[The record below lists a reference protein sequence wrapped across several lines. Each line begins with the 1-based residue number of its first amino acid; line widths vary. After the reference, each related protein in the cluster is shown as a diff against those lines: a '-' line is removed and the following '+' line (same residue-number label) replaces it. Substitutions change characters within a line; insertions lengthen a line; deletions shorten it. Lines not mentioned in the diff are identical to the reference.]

1 MGRTLV
7 EETLREIPSRWRP
20 PRLIG
25 DKAYDSDK
33 LDRDLL
39 ERHGVEMIAP
49 NRRNRN
55 AITQDR
61 RALRPCWLQMPSARR
76 RGKTSHMIDLLR
88 FVSGLA
94 TDLVRRHGELI
105 AENALLRQQLI
116 VAHRKVP
123 GRVRWAVV
131 CQNRSPRLDDGSAAC
146 EPWTAMS
153 LALALWGALRAALRP
168 RTDLALENLA
178 LRQQLAL
185 LRRRSKRPRF
195 GRVDRAFW
203 LWLSNRWSGW
213 RQALH
218 LVRPETVIRWHRQ
231 GFRAFWTWKSRRG
244 RVGRP
249 RVGSETAQLVRTMAL
264 ANPPWG
270 APRIHGELLKL
281 GLDISQC
288 SVARLMPRRPRPPS
302 QTWRTFLQNHLADLV
317 SVDFFVVPTATFRVL
332 YVFVVLLHRRRHSL
346 QRD

>member
-61 RALRPCWLQMPSARR
+61 GALRPCWLQMPSARR

-116 VAHRKVP
+116 VAHRKVA
-123 GRVRWAVV
+123 GRLRWA
-131 CQNRSPRLDDGSAAC
+131 
-146 EPWTAMS
+146 PWQRFTI
-153 LALALWGALRAALRP
+153 ALAG
-168 RTDLALENLA
+168 LA
-178 LRQQLAL
+178 
-185 LRRRSKRPRF
+185 
-195 GRVDRAFW
+195 
-203 LWLSNRWSGW
+203 
-213 RQALH
+213 
-218 LVRPETVIRWHRQ
+218 
-231 GFRAFWTWKSRRG
+231 
-244 RVGRP
+244 
-249 RVGSETAQLVRTMAL
+249 
-264 ANPPWG
+264 
-270 APRIHGELLKL
+270 
-281 GLDISQC
+281 
-288 SVARLMPRRPRPPS
+288 
-302 QTWRTFLQNHLADLV
+302 
-317 SVDFFVVPTATFRVL
+317 
-332 YVFVVLLHRRRHSL
+332 
-346 QRD
+346 

>member
-49 NRRNRN
+49 NRRHRN

-76 RGKTSHMIDLLR
+76 RGKTPHMIDLLR

-116 VAHRKVP
+116 VAHRKVA
-123 GRVRWAVV
+123 GRVRWASW
-131 CQNRSPRLDDGSAAC
+131 QDSPWLSPRASRRLGAQAAPGC
-146 EPWTAMS
+146 RPPH
-153 LALALWGALRAALRP
+153 RAAAHAPWGPDPPGLPSRK
-168 RTDLALENLA
+168 ALEN
-178 LRQQLAL
+178 R
-185 LRRRSKRPRF
+185 
-195 GRVDRAFW
+195 G
-203 LWLSNRWSGW
+203 
-213 RQALH
+213 
-218 LVRPETVIRWHRQ
+218 VIRRIA
-231 GFRAFWTWKSRRG
+231 GG
-244 RVGRP
+244 R
-249 RVGSETAQLVRTMAL
+249 
-264 ANPPWG
+264 
-270 APRIHGELLKL
+270 
-281 GLDISQC
+281 
-288 SVARLMPRRPRPPS
+288 
-302 QTWRTFLQNHLADLV
+302 
-317 SVDFFVVPTATFRVL
+317 
-332 YVFVVLLHRRRHSL
+332 
-346 QRD
+346 